1 MRQNS
6 DPPVPE
12 YQRKSNYLGI
22 LIYIDRSM
30 NVLVMISE
38 ADGEEKK
45 DEIHSL
51 EDEDD
56 SEDDEDL
63 DDDN

>member
-1 MRQNS
+1 
-6 DPPVPE
+6 VPE
-12 YQRKSNYLGI
+12 YKRKSNYLGI

-30 NVLVMISE
+30 NVLVMNSE
-38 ADGEEKK
+38 AEGEEKK

-51 EDEDD
+51 EDEEEEDD

>member
-1 MRQNS
+1 M
-6 DPPVPE
+6 PE
-12 YQRKSNYLGI
+12 YKRKSNYLGI